1 MQPVLVRVG
10 EGGRGVQEEE
20 LLVITVVIV
29 FVEEERRDGGVGG
42 GGGTRTRFCFCC
54 CCWPRCWPTADMAGE
69 EVQELNL
76 QVQPASNSVRNHQ
89 DPDCRLQHKTNTEW
103 KAAQPQLLEKSC
115 Y

>member
-42 GGGTRTRFCFCC
+42 GGGTRTRFCFC